1 MVEIPGSTK
10 ENGDPESIAREG
22 MQAAWPI
29 CLGYFP
35 IGLAFGV
42 LAQKA
47 GLHPVQIGLMSL
59 LVFAGSSQFIAVS
72 MLSGGAT
79 VLSIVITTFVIN
91 LRHILMSSSLAVYLR
106 SVSRG
111 WAALFAYGVTDESF
125 AVNLTRFRNGNWDWR
140 QAMVLNHSANFSGQF
155 IPAGAFGIDYALIAM
170 FLCLLVFQLR
180 GKLYTVTAIIA
191 GVLAVIIA
199 LLVPGNVYI
208 VLASILAAT
217 FGVFFR
223 RLARMFHESPS
234 RDHEDGCATGQLV
247 PRYRGIGSEAY
258 LNGTS
263 QEPTPEDARKDGHI
277 RGRSK

>member
-1 MVEIPGSTK
+1 MVEIPASTK
-10 ENGDPESIAREG
+10 ENGDPRSIARKG
-22 MQAAWPI
+22 MLAAWPI

-47 GLHPVQIGLMSL
+47 GLHPVEIALMSV

-72 MLSGGAT
+72 MLGGGAT
-79 VLSIVITTFVIN
+79 VLSIVVTTFVIN
-91 LRHILMSSSLAVYLR
+91 LRHVLMSSSLAVYLR
-106 SVSRG
+106 LVSRG

-140 QAMVLNHSANFSGQF
+140 QAMVLNLSANAAWIGSSILGAFSGQF

-180 GKLYTVTAIIA
+180 GKLYAVTAIVA
-191 GVLAVIIA
+191 GVLAVILA
-199 LLVPGNVYI
+199 LLIPGNVYI
-208 VLASILAAT
+208 VLASILAVT

-223 RLARMFHESPS
+223 RRWL
-234 RDHEDGCATGQLV
+234 
-247 PRYRGIGSEAY
+247 RGS
-258 LNGTS
+258 L
-263 QEPTPEDARKDGHI
+263 Q
-277 RGRSK
+277 

>member
-1 MVEIPGSTK
+1 MVEIPASTK
-10 ENGDPESIAREG
+10 ENGDPGPIAGKG

-47 GLHPVQIGLMSL
+47 GLHPVEIGLMSL

-91 LRHILMSSSLAVYLR
+91 LRHVLMSSSLAVYLR
-106 SVSRG
+106 AVNRG

-140 QAMVLNHSANFSGQF
+140 QAMVLNHTANAAWIGSSILGGYSGQF

-191 GVLAVIIA
+191 GVLAVILA

-223 RLARMFHESPS
+223 RLARK
-234 RDHEDGCATGQLV
+234 
-247 PRYRGIGSEAY
+247 
-258 LNGTS
+258 NGLLL
-263 QEPTPEDARKDGHI
+263 
-277 RGRSK
+277 